1 MGLVFGSARTPR
13 VFADSFRFPAPYIYN
28 AELKRLLLFYNFM
41 GNHFKMSQ
49 VVVFYLFYIFVVLV
63 VASAFWLILSF
74 LFCLKSG
81 VFT

>member
-49 VVVFYLFYIFVVLV
+49 VVVFYLFYIFIFVVLLN
-63 VASAFWLILSF
+63 SLRDDSR
-74 LFCLKSG
+74 
-81 VFT
+81 